1 MKDVRGSRGNRRGLE
16 SEKRGYDREVCTF
29 SFFFVVNYDVLWVG
43 FEDRQR
49 RVSGVIFLGIQVK
62 LVKETVIS
70 MGEFWSGKQV

>member
-1 MKDVRGSRGNRRGLE
+1 MDRGETDAVWSQKNVVTIVKSARFL
-16 SEKRGYDREVCTF
+16 
-29 SFFFVVNYDVLWVG
+29 FFVVNYDVLWVG